1 MHRYFRRDPEG
12 EEKLRVYIYVAL
24 AGFLWA
30 LWTCYKQALGEN
42 FGEYGLK
49 MYRYAKDYYKHVM
62 QIHGI
67 QTTEFSDEQNNE
79 TANEQTQYEHSE
91 AR

>member
-1 MHRYFRRDPEG
+1 MHRYFRRDPES

-49 MYRYAKDYYKHVM
+49 MYRYAKDYYKQIM
-62 QIHGI
+62 QMINY
-67 QTTEFSDEQNNE
+67 SDERDQHLSMQRIE
-79 TANEQTQYEHSE
+79 ELTSPQE
-91 AR
+91 